1 MDRLIIE
8 RKLESLRRSLERVSS
23 KCPRTVEE
31 LIHDID
37 AQDVVVL
44 NLSRAVQQCVDI
56 GTHLLSDSRFPTPE
70 TMGSTFEL
78 LAAEGIIDPDLAARI
93 KKSVGFRN
101 VAVHSY
107 SVLDMAIVHAIARDH
122 LEDFRSFGRAV
133 AEVLKEQ

>member
-23 KCPRTVEE
+23 KCPEAVEDFMR
-31 LIHDID
+31 DID
-37 AQDVVVL
+37 AQDIIVL

-56 GTHLLSDSRFPTPE
+56 GTHLLSDSSLPTPE
-70 TMGSTFEL
+70 TMGSTFDL
-78 LAAEGIIDPDLAARI
+78 LAEEGIIDSSLAARI

-107 SVLDMAIVHAIARDH
+107 SALDMAIVHAIARDH
-122 LEDFRSFGRAV
+122 LEDFTAFARAV
-133 AEVLKEQ
+133 AALLKDQ